1 MRNRSSMTEHAL
13 SFDRAAAV
21 YAATRPSYPP
31 AAVDWLVPDTAERVL
46 DLAAGTGKLTRLLVD
61 RGGLEVVAVDPSPNM
76 LGELHVHVPGVPT
89 FVGTAEDLPL
99 PDDAVDAVTVAQA
112 WHWVDPAAA
121 VPEIARVLRPGG
133 TLGLVWNSRDESV
146 AWVAEFG
153 DILAR
158 LHERDEQELAPHIG
172 APFGP
177 VESLRIPWQQTLTAE
192 GLLDLVRSRSY
203 FITATPEQQ
212 VDVLGAVGDLLA
224 GHPQLAGR
232 ENIELPY
239 LADCFRTRLAG

>member
-1 MRNRSSMTEHAL
+1 MTEHAR

-31 AAVDWLVPDTAERVL
+31 AAVDWLVPRSARRVL

-61 RGGLEVVAVDPSPNM
+61 RGGLEVVAVDPAPNM
-76 LGELHVHVPGVPT
+76 LGELHEHVPGVPT
-89 FVGTAEDLPL
+89 FVGTAENLPL
-99 PDDAVDAVTVAQA
+99 PDDAVDVVTVAQA

-153 DILAR
+153 DILIR
-158 LHERDEQELAPHIG
+158 LYERDEQELAPDIG

-177 VESLRIPWQQTLTAE
+177 VESTTIRWTQAMPAETLV
-192 GLLDLVRSRSY
+192 DLVRSRSY

-212 VDVLGAVGDLLA
+212 ADVLGAVGDLLA
-224 GHPQLAGR
+224 GHAELAGR
-232 ENIELPY
+232 DVIDLPY
-239 LADCFRTRLAG
+239 LADCFRTRLDA